1 VLGQRIAQSAAA
13 AARLVP
19 QPLPARA
26 EARCV
31 LAADFSWA
39 ASEEDSAVASP
50 LAHSIGGRVASG
62 HGSTS
67 AAATGL
73 YLVPPAAFEGAGPP
87 GGARGADP
95 PTFDVP
101 FDAAPLT
108 YPLRAP
114 KSRASAALLNR
125 LLDDT
130 LGRLRLTASRPAF
143 RQEGPTAV
151 RGARR
156 QDALLQPPAAGRGGQ
171 EAGGAVDTSGQAA
184 FDRALGGL
192 LDQAYAKAT
201 CLVDYIHTYGGTD
214 DADAFGEVGRSGSG
228 VGGGGG
234 SPPAEATAAAAAAA
248 GPPLTTREQLLQCRA
263 ALTRA
268 EAALAETTEAARA
281 VLRDSKHK
289 RKALAEE
296 GLRLRAQAAAAAA
309 ALASERADRA
319 REAAA
324 AAAHQQA
331 IQDAADAA
339 DAAAAEAARARADA
353 GVAPPLTLEESA
365 AEIKRLEAALAVR
378 HRRRHKCFAA
388 LPNAFF
394 KKNMLHAHVCTLR
407 PMFSPCTATC
417 FLSFY
422 CLASRRKLLRPVSLA
437 LFSPLNIQNL

>member
-1 VLGQRIAQSAAA
+1 
-13 AARLVP
+13 
-19 QPLPARA
+19 
-26 EARCV
+26 
-31 LAADFSWA
+31 
-39 ASEEDSAVASP
+39 
-50 LAHSIGGRVASG
+50 VASG

-171 EAGGAVDTSGQAA
+171 DAGGAVDTSGQAA

-234 SPPAEATAAAAAAA
+234 SPPAAATAAAAAA

-394 KKNMLHAHVCTLR
+394 LKKIGCT
-407 PMFSPCTATC
+407 PMCVLSGPCSHLVQPLA
-417 FLSFY
+417 LSLSLFI
-422 CLASRRKLLRPVSLA
+422 VSLQGKSSSA
-437 LFSPLNIQNL
+437 LSL